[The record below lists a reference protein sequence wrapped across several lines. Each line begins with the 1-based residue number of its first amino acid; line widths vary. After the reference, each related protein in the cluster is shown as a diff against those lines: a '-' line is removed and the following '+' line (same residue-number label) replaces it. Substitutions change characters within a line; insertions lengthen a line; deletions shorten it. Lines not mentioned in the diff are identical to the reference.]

1 MALYTLNGFSAEEA
15 TSKYVY
21 ENLFPSIQH
30 INGKGCIDKYT
41 LTEDVRSVTKIDV
54 MRLKA
59 VLPAV
64 RQLGALNNGGY
75 MNRYNTPG
83 GGNSPQSVQY
93 TIGVDLFFDR
103 NIPIPAA
110 QLFANRIAFESI
122 VQAEVVDTMAWAI
135 NIVTFA
141 KQIEGFFR
149 NGDNFDKAKT
159 HTQGNIVAGD
169 VSSAEI
175 AKAVFDYDPAVA
187 NSPAKSFVK
196 ANAAL
201 TNGVPEIGAYVVP
214 VGARQAFISPEF
226 NAELKSQYSSN
237 ASEAAA
243 MINATGFIN
252 PFTQSESK
260 RIDERSGLCGM
271 YDGVP
276 LFLLNAATR
285 QLVYIYLG
293 VLGTASSD
301 DDLAG
306 VRAAMDNIHGMLVY
320 ANGTCR
326 GIAIPQTVEVN
337 KDPFNAQSVIIAP
350 LMKMGVDVLHG
361 ASIKLIVAWGW
372 TADVVAA
379 LMNAIKFTA
388 IDDDGTN
395 ATTALAGYDFN
406 DGSTK

>member
-64 RQLGALNNGGY
+64 RQLGATNNGGF

-83 GGNSPQSVQY
+83 GGNSPQSVNY

-103 NIPIPAA
+103 NIPISAA
-110 QLFANRIAFESI
+110 QLFANKIAFEAI
-122 VQAEVVDTMAWAI
+122 VQAEVIDTMAWAI

-159 HTQGNIVAGD
+159 HTQGSIVAAD
-169 VSSAEI
+169 VTAGEI
-175 AKAVFDYDPAVA
+175 AKAIFNYDPNIA
-187 NSPAKSFVK
+187 NDCAKKFVK

-214 VGARQAFISPEF
+214 VSARQAFVSSDF
-226 NAELKSQYSSN
+226 NADLKAQYSSN

-252 PFTQSESK
+252 PFTQTESK
-260 RIDERSGLCGM
+260 RIDERTGLCGM

-276 LFLLNAATR
+276 LFLINSATI
-285 QLVYIYLG
+285 QLMYIYLG
-293 VLGTASSD
+293 VLGTGNDNALAS
-301 DDLAG
+301 
-306 VRAAMDNIHGMLVY
+306 VRTSLDKINGMIVY

-337 KDPFNAQSVIIAP
+337 KDPYNAQSVILAP

-361 ASIKLIVAWGW
+361 ATIKL
-372 TADVVAA
+372 VVAGTMSA
-379 LMNAIKFTA
+379 GEIAAVMNAVNFTP
-388 IDDDGTN
+388 IDDDGSN
-395 ATTALAGYDFN
+395 ASAALVGYDFN
-406 DGSTK
+406 DGTTK

>member
-64 RQLGALNNGGY
+64 RQLGATNNGGF

-83 GGNSPQSVQY
+83 NGNSPQSVNY

-110 QLFANRIAFESI
+110 QLFANKIAFEAI
-122 VQAEVVDTMAWAI
+122 VQAEVIDTMAWAI

-159 HTQGNIVAGD
+159 HTQGSIVAAD
-169 VSSAEI
+169 VTAGEI
-175 AKAVFDYDPAVA
+175 AKAIFNYDPNVA
-187 NSPAKSFVK
+187 NDCAKKFVK

-214 VGARQAFISPEF
+214 VSARQAFVSSDF
-226 NAELKSQYSSN
+226 NADLKAQYSSN

-252 PFTQSESK
+252 PFTQTESK
-260 RIDERSGLCGM
+260 RIDERTGLCGM

-276 LFLLNAATR
+276 LFLINSATI
-285 QLVYIYLG
+285 QLMYIYLG
-293 VLGTASSD
+293 VLGTGNDNALAS
-301 DDLAG
+301 
-306 VRAAMDNIHGMLVY
+306 VRTSLDKINGMIVY

-337 KDPFNAQSVIIAP
+337 KDPYNAQSVIIAP

-361 ASIKLIVAWGW
+361 ATIKL
-372 TADVVAA
+372 VVAGTMSA
-379 LMNAIKFTA
+379 SEIAAVMNAVNFTP
-388 IDDDGTN
+388 IDDDGSN
-395 ATTALAGYDFN
+395 ASAALVGYDFN
-406 DGSTK
+406 DGTTK

>member
-64 RQLGALNNGGY
+64 RQLGATNNGGF

-83 GGNSPQSVQY
+83 NGNSPQSVNY

-110 QLFANRIAFESI
+110 QLFANKIAFEAI
-122 VQAEVVDTMAWAI
+122 VQAEVIDTMAWAI

-159 HTQGNIVAGD
+159 HTQGSIVAAD
-169 VSSAEI
+169 VTAGEI
-175 AKAVFDYDPAVA
+175 AKAIFNYDPNVA
-187 NSPAKSFVK
+187 NDCAKKFVK

-214 VGARQAFISPEF
+214 VSARQAFVSSDF
-226 NAELKSQYSSN
+226 NADLKAQYSSN

-252 PFTQSESK
+252 PFTQTESK
-260 RIDERSGLCGM
+260 RIDERTGLCGM

-276 LFLLNAATR
+276 LFLINSATI
-285 QLVYIYLG
+285 QLMYIYLG
-293 VLGTASSD
+293 VLGTGNDNALAS
-301 DDLAG
+301 
-306 VRAAMDNIHGMLVY
+306 VRTSLDKINGMIVY

-337 KDPFNAQSVIIAP
+337 KDPYNAQSVIIAP

-361 ASIKLIVAWGW
+361 ASIKL
-372 TADVVAA
+372 VVAGTMSA
-379 LMNAIKFTA
+379 GEIAAVMNAVNFTP
-388 IDDDGTN
+388 IDDDGSN
-395 ATTALAGYDFN
+395 ASAALVGYDFN
-406 DGSTK
+406 DGTTK

>member
-64 RQLGALNNGGY
+64 RQLGATNNGGF
-75 MNRYNTPG
+75 MNKYNTPG
-83 GGNSPQSVQY
+83 GGNSPQSVNY

-110 QLFANRIAFESI
+110 QLFANKIAFEAI
-122 VQAEVVDTMAWAI
+122 VQAEVIDTMAWAI

-159 HTQGNIVAGD
+159 HTQGSIVAADITSG
-169 VSSAEI
+169 EI
-175 AKAVFDYDPAVA
+175 GKAIFDYDPSVA
-187 NSPAKSFVK
+187 NAPAKAFVK

-214 VGARQAFISPEF
+214 VGARQAFISPDY
-226 NAELKSQYSSN
+226 NADLKGQYSSN

-252 PFTQSESK
+252 PFTQAESK
-260 RIDERSGLCGM
+260 RIDERTGLCGM

-276 LFLLNAATR
+276 LFLLTAATR

-293 VLGTASSD
+293 VLGTADDSD
-301 DDLAG
+301 FEDARNALNAIE
-306 VRAAMDNIHGMLVY
+306 AMIVY

-337 KDPFNAQSVIIAP
+337 KDPYNAQSVIIAP

-361 ASIKLIVAWGW
+361 ASIKIIVSSALDA
-372 TADVVAA
+372 TAVAKV
-379 LMNAIKFTA
+379 MNAVSFTPV
-388 IDDDGTN
+388 DDDGSS
-395 ATTALAGYDFN
+395 AAAALTEYDFN

>member
-64 RQLGALNNGGY
+64 RQLGAVNNGGF

-83 GGNSPQSVQY
+83 SGNSPQSVQY
-93 TIGVDLFFDR
+93 TIGVDLFFDK

-110 QLFANRIAFESI
+110 QLFANKLAFEAI
-122 VQAEVVDTMAWAI
+122 VQAEVIDTMAWAI
-135 NIVTFA
+135 NVVTFA

-169 VSSAEI
+169 ISSAEI
-175 AKAVFDYDPAVA
+175 NAAVFGYDPAVA
-187 NSPAKSFVK
+187 NDCVKSFVK
-196 ANAAL
+196 ANAKL

-214 VGARQAFISPEF
+214 VSARQAFITPEF
-226 NAELKSQYSSN
+226 NADMKAQYSSN

-260 RIDERSGLCGM
+260 RIDERTGLCGM

-276 LFLLNAATR
+276 LFLFNSATR

-306 VRAAMDNIHGMLVY
+306 VRAAMDNIHGMIVY

-337 KDPFNAQSVIIAP
+337 KDPFNAQSVILAP

-361 ASIKLIVAWGW
+361 ASIKLLVAWGW

-379 LMNAIKFTA
+379 LMNAIKFTP
-388 IDDDGTN
+388 IDDDGSN
-395 ATTALAGYDFN
+395 AATALAGYGFN
-406 DGSTK
+406 DGTTK